1 MSVAYWGPWQSV
13 PRFTTYAVC
22 TICTEIY
29 STLVAALAVAQ
40 LPCNASPLAG
50 VLLYCVGL
58 FVAVARAYCAVLAL
72 RLQDELSWVCRRP
85 RLKSRGAVSQQPAQP
100 GQPGQPAP
108 GGEAWDA
115 RGGAQPRPLMEEKR
129 PGLWGLGFLQR
140 DIVEDTVRDFNE
152 PDEGD
157 PSKAPLACPFLPDFV
172 CPVLRRR
179 LVGRR
184 ILAGMGGLLQ
194 GI

>member
-1 MSVAYWGPWQSV
+1 MSVAYWGPWQSI

-29 STLVAALAVAQ
+29 STLVAALAVAR

-85 RLKSRGAVSQQPAQP
+85 RRGAVSQQPGPTAAP
-100 GQPGQPAP
+100 AAGSGAP
-108 GGEAWDA
+108 GAEAAWDA
-115 RGGAQPRPLMEEKR
+115 PRGQGAGRAPVEEKAR
-129 PGLWGLGFLQR
+129 GSVLLWGLSFSMQR
-140 DIVEDTVRDFNE
+140 EIVEDTVRDFNE

-157 PSKAPLACPFLPDFV
+157 PSKAPLACPFLPDSGL
-172 CPVLRRR
+172 P
-179 LVGRR
+179 
-184 ILAGMGGLLQ
+184 LANVY
-194 GI
+194 